1 MVSSAQKKTAVAH
14 VVTQRLCS
22 VRRACRYLG
31 MARSTYRYTPK
42 PVPNRREQ
50 LYQRIVALSWA
61 YPCYGYRRIRS
72 SLAKEGWTVSRK
84 QVQRIRRR
92 EGLNVRPKPKK
103 TSRRVDRPTHPSEA
117 SASGLV
123 LGLHF

>member
-1 MVSSAQKKTAVAH
+1 MVSPAQQKTAVAH
-14 VVTQRLCS
+14 VVAQRLCS

-61 YPCYGYRRIRS
+61 YPRYGYRRIRS

-84 QVQRIRRR
+84 
-92 EGLNVRPKPKK
+92 
-103 TSRRVDRPTHPSEA
+103 
-117 SASGLV
+117 
-123 LGLHF
+123 